1 MILGIFYMVIKFERW
16 SQILFGYIPSLSW
29 FYHPI
34 FIYSIEVQARLR
46 SYTLAHTTH
55 THKLER
61 QLQAK
66 HVHKYIALNT
76 CMSDFGG

>member
-1 MILGIFYMVIKFERW
+1 MILGIFYMVIKFEHW

-46 SYTLAHTTH
+46 SYTHAHTTH
-55 THKLER
+55 TQTGAEAPSEACA
-61 QLQAK
+61 Q
-66 HVHKYIALNT
+66 VHCTQY
-76 CMSDFGG
+76 MYV